1 MHSRTYVGLCLV
13 IGGGGCSAPTAGPFP
28 PPPSD
33 AGARFPGVDAASSS
47 DAGGVLVDASTCA
60 PGNVSSFVPVYKPSP
75 RYADACT
82 TDQLAAVI
90 RDCFDPATDSQ
101 PSCDAWGAN
110 SRNRDCFECWSGP
123 ITSATSDA
131 AATTTWAP
139 YAYIKNPGQTTY
151 VNVSGCIVLAAP
163 NELPC
168 AQAIQN
174 DFACELDACEATCP
188 VPASGSTTSAVT
200 ALETCFQSANM
211 GGGCAVYDKGAAGA
225 MGATACAARLAA
237 SGPAAFCFNAEM
249 EEPQALLEY
258 FTLACG
264 APPPEDGGE
273 GEPEGGFAAPEAG
286 GASDA
291 AGGDAP

>member
-1 MHSRTYVGLCLV
+1 MHSRTYLGLWLV
-13 IGGGGCSAPTAGPFP
+13 IGGGGCSAPTTAGVSPV
-28 PPPSD
+28 PPSD

-47 DAGGVLVDASTCA
+47 DAGVALVDASACA

-82 TDQLAAVI
+82 TDQLATVI
-90 RDCFDPATDSQ
+90 RDCFDSATDSQ
-101 PSCDAWGAN
+101 RACDAWGAN

-139 YAYIKNPGQTTY
+139 YGFVKNPGQTTY

-188 VPASGSTTSAVT
+188 VPASGSTTSAMT
-200 ALETCFQSANM
+200 ALEGCFESANE
-211 GGGCAVYDKGAAGA
+211 GSGCAVYAKGAAGA

-237 SGPAAFCFNAEM
+237 SGPAAFCFDAEM

-273 GEPEGGFAAPEAG
+273 GGEAG

-291 AGGDAP
+291 ASGSEADAP